1 MYYVYFV
8 SKLLIENKQRN
19 LSLMVYYT
27 SSSLLLKP
35 QVARN
40 FSSLGPLPHSFE
52 VQMLQS

>member
-19 LSLMVYYT
+19 LSLTVYYT
-27 SSSLLLKP
+27 SSFLLLEP

-40 FSSLGPLPHSFE
+40 FSSLVLSTF
-52 VQMLQS
+52 L